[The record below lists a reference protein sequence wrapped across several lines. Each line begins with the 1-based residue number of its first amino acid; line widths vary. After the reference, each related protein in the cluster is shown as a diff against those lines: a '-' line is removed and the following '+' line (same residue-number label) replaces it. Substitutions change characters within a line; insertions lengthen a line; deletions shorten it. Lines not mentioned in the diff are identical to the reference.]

1 MFIKKTKASLL
12 HLFISALVVGIFAS
26 FALFIWHPSPFLQIS
41 GLMSILL
48 ILVTVDLILGPLLT
62 FIVYKPKK
70 PSLRFDLAVIGTVQI
85 SALLYG
91 MYTIHQ
97 GHPAYIAYTV
107 DRFTLINIADVNPL
121 DAKHTALQA
130 SGWWKPIMV
139 YSQPPTDPSEKERLI
154 FEVLEGK
161 PDIDAR
167 PEYYEP
173 FDKFANKVMQK
184 GLTPQQLSST
194 PESNQKLEVFIAKH
208 GKTTNDYA
216 YLPLVGKEKDVLWV
230 WDKTTEQPVGTL
242 DINPWQVS
250 KVAANNY

>member
-1 MFIKKTKASLL
+1 MLITKLKASLL
-12 HLFISALVVGIFAS
+12 HLLISAIVVSCFAG
-26 FALFIWHPSPFLQIS
+26 FALLIWYPSPFLQIS
-41 GLMSILL
+41 GILSILL
-48 ILVTVDLILGPLLT
+48 ILVSVDLILGPLLT
-62 FIVYKPKK
+62 FIIYRPKK
-70 PSLRFDLAVIGTVQI
+70 PKLAMDLAFIGIVQI
-85 SALLYG
+85 AALGYG

-121 DAKHTALQA
+121 DAKHTDLQA
-130 SGWWKPIMV
+130 SGWWKPITV

-184 GLTPQQLSST
+184 GLTAQQLSST

-230 WDKTTEQPVGTL
+230 WDKATEQPVGTL
-242 DINPWQVS
+242 DIDPWRLS
-250 KVAANNY
+250 NVATNG

>member
-1 MFIKKTKASLL
+1 MLITKLKASLL
-12 HLFISALVVGIFAS
+12 HLLISAIVVSCFAG
-26 FALFIWHPSPFLQIS
+26 FALWIWYPSPFLQIS
-41 GLMSILL
+41 GILSILL
-48 ILVTVDLILGPLLT
+48 ILVSVDLILGPLLT
-62 FIVYKPKK
+62 FIIYKPKK
-70 PSLRFDLAVIGTVQI
+70 PKLAMDLAFIGIVQI
-85 SALLYG
+85 AALGYG

-107 DRFTLINIADVNPL
+107 DRFTLINIGDVNPL
-121 DAKHTALQA
+121 DAKHTDLQA

-184 GLTPQQLSST
+184 GLTAQQLSST

-208 GKTTNDYA
+208 GKTANDYA

-230 WDKTTEQPVGTL
+230 WDKATEQPVGTL
-242 DINPWQVS
+242 DIDPWRLS
-250 KVAANNY
+250 NVATNG

>member
-1 MFIKKTKASLL
+1 MLIIKLKASLL
-12 HLFISALVVGIFAS
+12 HLLISAIVVSCFAG
-26 FALFIWHPSPFLQIS
+26 FALWIWYPSPFLQIS
-41 GLMSILL
+41 GILSILL
-48 ILVTVDLILGPLLT
+48 ILVSVDLILGPLLT
-62 FIVYKPKK
+62 FIIYRPKK
-70 PSLRFDLAVIGTVQI
+70 PKLAMDLAFIGIVQLT
-85 SALLYG
+85 ALGYG

-107 DRFTLINIADVNPL
+107 DRFTLINIGDVNPL
-121 DAKHTALQA
+121 DAKHTDLQA

-173 FDKFANKVMQK
+173 FNKFANKVMQK

-208 GKTTNDYA
+208 GKTANDYA

-230 WDKTTEQPVGTL
+230 WDKATEQPVGTL
-242 DINPWQVS
+242 DIDPWRLS
-250 KVAANNY
+250 NVATNG